1 MVKKVMKNYIIRFIV
16 YLKAKMHAWSITVNQ
31 QNNFL
36 FIYKFKKKKEKKKTN
51 NIVL

>member
-16 YLKAKMHAWSITVNQ
+16 YLNANIHALDIKLNQ

-36 FIYKFKKKKEKKKTN
+36 FIYN
-51 NIVL
+51 